1 MFQDIEHDSEQV
13 PSPSVELNVAEAKL
27 RAIEEIVKQPNPHDR
42 TKINKIKRLLGVWY
56 ETTA

>member
-42 TKINKIKRLLGVWY
+42 TKINKIKRLLGV
-56 ETTA
+56 